1 MTNTD
6 LLQSQYNL
14 VNEGVIFLNTSQC
27 LTKLNKSAELLFN
40 TTSEV
45 AVGLQLAEFL
55 GTANNHFLQVV
66 NNITNKQ
73 DDKKGDAEGGQIG
86 GEPPASTLTA
96 Q

>member
-27 LTKLNKSAELLFN
+27 LTKLNKSAEMLFN

-55 GTANNHFLQVV
+55 GTANNHFL
-66 NNITNKQ
+66 
-73 DDKKGDAEGGQIG
+73 
-86 GEPPASTLTA
+86 
-96 Q
+96 